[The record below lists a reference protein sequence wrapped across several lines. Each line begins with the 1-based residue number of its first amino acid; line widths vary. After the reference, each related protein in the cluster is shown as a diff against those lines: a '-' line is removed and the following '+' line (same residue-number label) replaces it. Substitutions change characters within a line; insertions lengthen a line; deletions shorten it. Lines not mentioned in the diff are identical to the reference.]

1 MAALVATKQKKK
13 KNKARHAKAP
23 KVLQMNRN
31 SNKLKKC
38 NKPTLLAFDSELQLA
53 SIAVALH
60 EETK

>member
-13 KNKARHAKAP
+13 YKARHAKAP